1 MTDLLHALEQNDALP
16 FHMPGHKRNATLLG
30 GALPYALDI
39 TEIEGF
45 DNLHNSKGVLL
56 DIMERAR
63 KYWGSDGAYLG
74 VNGSTGSILAGV
86 RAMTRPGDTVLV
98 ARNCHI
104 AVWHAVE
111 LCGLRPVILEPEW
124 MDGWG
129 IYGAVTQETL
139 DKALEECGEADRPPQ
154 ACIITSPTYE
164 GITITSGPRCPVPL
178 LIDAAHGAHLPLLEA
193 DITVMSLHKTL
204 PALTQT
210 SLLHVRGDRVDR
222 GRLERQLQMFQT
234 SSPSYVL
241 LASIGQCVALLEEHP
256 EWFNAWERRLDA
268 FYAYARQ
275 WKNLC
280 LFVQPHDRGKL
291 LLRCDA
297 GFAAAFLRAKKI
309 EPEYARANLLLLM
322 TSPCDTDAMMEQL
335 TLALDELDMVCPPA
349 PAPLRPPSPAPC
361 ILPPAACF
369 ALPHETVPAAEAVGR
384 VCAEY
389 IWECPPGV
397 PILLPGQRI
406 DRPVEGRE
414 WVEVVK

>member
-1 MTDLLHALEQNDALP
+1 MTDLLRALEQNDAIP
-16 FHMPGHKRNATLLG
+16 FHMPGHKRNAALLG

-39 TEIEGF
+39 TEIEDF
-45 DNLHNSKGVLL
+45 DNLHNPQGILL

-63 KYWGSDGAYLG
+63 KYWGSDGAYLS

-86 RAMTRPGDTVLV
+86 RAITRPGDTVLM

-111 LCGLRPVILEPEW
+111 LCGLQPVILEPEW
-124 MDGWG
+124 IDDWG

-139 DKALEECGEADRPPQ
+139 DQAMEECSEANCPPQ
-154 ACIITSPTYE
+154 ACVLTSPTYE
-164 GITITSGPRCPVPL
+164 GIRSELRCPIPL
-178 LIDAAHGAHLPLLEA
+178 LVDAAHGAHLPLPNA
-193 DITVMSLHKTL
+193 DMTVMSLHKTL

-210 SLLHVRGDRVDR
+210 ALLHVRGARVDR
-222 GRLERQLQMFQT
+222 KRLERQLRIFQT

-241 LASIGQCVALLEEHP
+241 LASIGQCVALLEKHP
-256 EWFNAWERRLDA
+256 EWFDAWERRLDM
-268 FYAYARQ
+268 FYAHARQ

-280 LFVQPHDRGKL
+280 LFDQEHDRGKL

-297 GFAAAFLRAKKI
+297 GFAAAFLRAKRI
-309 EPEYARANLLLLM
+309 EPEYARENLLLLM
-322 TSPCDTDAMMEQL
+322 TSPCDTNGMMEQL
-335 TLALDELDMVCPPA
+335 TRALDELDGACPPA
-349 PAPLRPPSPAPC
+349 PCPLPPAPC
-361 ILPPAACF
+361 LQAPDMNCL
-369 ALPHETVPAAEAVGR
+369 ALPHETVPAEEAVGR

-397 PILLPGQRI
+397 PVWLPGQRI